1 MEEGIATQS
10 TPTAVRATGAGP
22 KKLSRRWWAPRR
34 RTARNHG
41 PSLVDPRSVCLRDR
55 AAVWLVP
62 RFWGSGRDSPTPS
75 SDTESCVL
83 FLFLFLSLFQSFLL
97 FPIPLLKQEG
107 GRYVVSYHIHRH
119 MIRFLN
125 CNDGD
130 GRVLHTVVLL
140 QPSGFQIQ
148 VAFNVA
154 CHFFSFGK
162 VVQVT

>member
-1 MEEGIATQS
+1 MPGQKNCPAGGG
-10 TPTAVRATGAGP
+10 PPVAVRPGITG
-22 KKLSRRWWAPRR
+22 RRWSIPVPFASVIGRR
-34 RTARNHG
+34 FG
-41 PSLVDPRSVCLRDR
+41 WSPGFG
-55 AAVWLVP
+55 VP
-62 RFWGSGRDSPTPS
+62 AGTPLHRHR

-97 FPIPLLKQEG
+97 FPLPLLKQEG

-148 VAFNVA
+148 LAFNVA